1 MSRLR
6 RRRYTPSFSSQ
17 SRHGPTLGAA
27 VLGLALCAIAL
38 VTVVALTSA
47 DRLAQTFLSQVPPRL
62 ESVFLTTPTA
72 VPPDAMV
79 GADVRSVVDT
89 TPTSDQTPLPMPTT
103 TGADTRFAVLL
114 MGYGGGNHDGAYLT
128 DSMMVVIVDPAR
140 KSLTLLSLPRDSWV
154 PMSFDGKTIIYNKVN
169 TAYAFAEDASAYPD
183 RLDRYRGTHGP
194 GTFAADTVSRLLGI
208 PIQYYLSLDFQG
220 FRDMINAVGGINV
233 DVPDSFAARYPAN
246 DDPSINAGWTIVR
259 FSRGLQHMDGE
270 RAIEY
275 ARARETIDNV
285 SEGTDF
291 ARSRRQRL
299 IMQAFKTRLFEPG
312 GLIHLPQLLAI
323 AATHV
328 DTNYQIPDATKLAQL
343 ILGWRDVTIYQT
355 ALTTGNYLE
364 DATGPDGAYV
374 VVPSSPDHSWAQ
386 VRAFARRLWEDPAAG
401 VAMASTTVVVENDS
415 DVAGLAARVSA
426 ALARLGY
433 IVGTPISGSALVRS
447 QVEDRTGGKA
457 TVLIQ
462 RLTKDLGLGD
472 LEVSDPAADSADG
485 EVVVRLGADA
495 AKLSLAPPRD
505 PSAPYSTVGIEK
517 FGIWPY
523 VPPTP
528 TPIPALR
535 PTPTPVPSTTAP
547 ERGPN
552 RPGATAKDHVVVVPS
567 LIGLPEAQAQHL
579 ITELGLMTTDV
590 NYQTIDDV
598 PDRRYFLS
606 IPPGAVLSQSP
617 RPGIKVPVGTKVLL
631 AVRKQ

>member
-6 RRRYTPSFSSQ
+6 RRRYAPSSPR
-17 SRHGPTLGAA
+17 SRRGPVLGAA
-27 VLGLALCAIAL
+27 VLGLALSAIAL
-38 VTVVALTSA
+38 ATVVVLTSA
-47 DRLAQTFLSQVPPRL
+47 SGIARTFLSQVPPRL

-72 VPPDAMV
+72 VPPDNVV

-89 TPTSDQTPLPMPTT
+89 TPESAQTPLPVPTT
-103 TGADTRFAVLL
+103 TGTDARFAVLL

-128 DSMMVVIVDPAR
+128 DSMMVVVVDPAR

-154 PMSFDGKTIIYNKVN
+154 PMSFDGKTIVYNKVN
-169 TAYAFAEDASAYPD
+169 AAYAFAEDPSAYPD
-183 RLDRYRGTHGP
+183 RLDRYRGRHGP

-220 FRDMINAVGGINV
+220 FRDMINAVGGIDV

-259 FSRGLQHMDGE
+259 FSSGLQHMDGE

-285 SEGTDF
+285 SEGSDF

-299 IMQAFKTRLFEPG
+299 IMQAFKTRLLEPG
-312 GLIHLPQLLAI
+312 GLIHLPQLLTI

-343 ILGWRDVTIYQT
+343 VLGWKDVTIYQT

-386 VRAFARRLWEDPAAG
+386 VRAFARLLWEDPATG
-401 VAMASTTVVVENDS
+401 VAMASTPIVVENDS
-415 DVAGLAARVSA
+415 DVAGLATRVSA
-426 ALARLGY
+426 VLARLGY
-433 IVGTPISGSALVRS
+433 NVGTPISGSALGRS
-447 QVEDRTGGKA
+447 QIEDRTGGKA

-462 RLTKDLGLGD
+462 HLTRDLGLGD
-472 LEVSDPAADSADG
+472 LEVSDPAASQADG
-485 EVVVRLGADA
+485 EVVLRLGADA
-495 AKLSLAPPRD
+495 AKLTLAVPRD

-528 TPIPALR
+528 TPLPVAR
-535 PTPTPVPSTTAP
+535 PTPVPSSTATD
-547 ERGPN
+547 RDSN
-552 RPGATAKDHVVVVPS
+552 RPGTVPKDRIIVVPS

-579 ITELGLMTTDV
+579 ITELGLMTSYV

-598 PDRRYFLS
+598 PNRRYFLS

-617 RPGIKVPVGTKVLL
+617 RPGTKVPVGTKVLL